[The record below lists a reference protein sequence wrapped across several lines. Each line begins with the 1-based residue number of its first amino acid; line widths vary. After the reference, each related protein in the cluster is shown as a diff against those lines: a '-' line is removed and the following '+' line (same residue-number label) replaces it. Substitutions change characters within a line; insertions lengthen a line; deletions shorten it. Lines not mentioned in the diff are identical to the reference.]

1 MQKRHRI
8 FIAINLP
15 AEIRRF
21 LVDYSKKWPELSG
34 SFDDEES
41 ANASVMRWTHPENLH
56 ITLLFLGDVNDV
68 ELGEVC
74 MAVKSVTEKYQA
86 FNLHLS
92 RLGYGPE
99 GKTSFESAQDR
110 PPRYIWAGGE
120 VNHEAMALKKE
131 LENALLEL
139 VHFVPDKGV
148 FSPHITLARI
158 NGFAW
163 RTINP
168 EERPEVE
175 QEIDLAFT
183 VESIEVMES
192 ELKKGGPQYKS

>member
-34 SFDDEES
+34 SSDDEEFS
-41 ANASVMRWTHPENLH
+41 NASVMRWTHPENLH
-56 ITLLFLGDVNDV
+56 ITLLFLGDITDV

-99 GKTSFESAQDR
+99 GKI

-139 VHFVPDKGV
+139 VHFVPDKGI

-158 NGFAW
+158 KAFAW
-163 RTINP
+163 SAINP

-192 ELKKGGPQYKS
+192 ELKKGGPVYTVVESYPLS